1 MDNPN
6 PAVRG
11 CNLIA
16 YLAAAVF
23 GAVVYKY
30 KLKVGKGLPKNAVKR
45 IPEILFDAVNRH
57 YNTEIR
63 CAHIF
68 HSLSDCLSS
77 RFKLCEKLR
86 IARLNGRNDLALK
99 ICERGALH
107 LNRYKHK
114 LHIL

>member
-16 YLAAAVF
+16 YLAAAVL
-23 GAVVYKY
+23 GTVVDEY

-45 IPEILFDAVNRH
+45 IPEIFFDAVTGIITLK
-57 YNTEIR
+57 YG
-63 CAHIF
+63 ALIF
-68 HSLSDCLSS
+68 FTAFRIVLSS
-77 RFKLCEKLR
+77 RFKLCEKLC

>member
-1 MDNPN
+1 MDNPT

-16 YLAAAVF
+16 YLAAAVL
-23 GAVVYKY
+23 GTGVDEY

-45 IPEILFDAVNRH
+45 IPEIFFDAVNRH

-68 HSLSDCLSS
+68 HSLSDYFIFPL
-77 RFKLCEKLR
+77 
-86 IARLNGRNDLALK
+86 
-99 ICERGALH
+99 
-107 LNRYKHK
+107 
-114 LHIL
+114 